1 MSNPTRYLIIV
12 SILLG
17 QIAFGQTKFNDSLIT
32 RLNTSEGFQK
42 VDLLN
47 QLAYEFIS
55 KDNVRAMEYC
65 DEAIALAKKLN
76 YEKGIAQAY
85 TYRGVYEYLSGEF
98 SDGRLNLRRGIALA
112 SKAHDRRN
120 EGYSLTQLGN
130 SFMNQGQL
138 DSALVFYYQAY
149 KILSDSTDAI
159 LLSKL
164 YRSLSVVYGLRSELD
179 SEKKYLLRALKIR
192 EKIGD
197 KYLLTDAL
205 IALAGLNTREGNFS
219 QADQNLSMAKQ
230 ILQTNPDD
238 AENLNDWRHQRALV
252 LLHEGR
258 HQKALALLD
267 SAITFFSRN
276 SMLQKYVFLQFDVG
290 KIFNDRGEYEIALR
304 CFEDALK
311 VAETKGFDVE
321 IADIDLQIGWINFNL
336 GETSQ
341 ALKLADRTLLWAEQN
356 RIPTRK
362 CDALILKGIAY
373 NTSKDYASAKTSLD
387 QALAISK
394 KLKDKIRI
402 SESYENLGF
411 LELNRG
417 NLDLALDYYA
427 RSVPPADSARFEYGL
442 VWSFYGLGSTNLKLG
457 RFQKALTY
465 FNEAEKKALKLDAK
479 KALTHLYKQK
489 SEIFKLQRNFGESMH
504 YSRMALSIYDSL
516 NRSVIARRF
525 ASLQRFD
532 EIRQKER
539 ELKSLNLEK
548 QFAQQRN
555 LLQEQKLSQQN
566 YLLVLSISLIA
577 VLAALAFVYARF
589 YFRVRR
595 LNLAVML
602 QKEELLTQSNYI
614 HQLNKNLEGLVE
626 EKTIELQKTNNELIK
641 QNDELLQFSYS
652 VSHNLRGPV
661 ARMLGLTNVF
671 RYSKDLQE
679 QNLMIEQ
686 VHRASR
692 DLDGILT
699 DLSKIIDIR
708 NDLHTMKEWVDLEQ
722 EWLIARAL
730 LRDVIKE
737 QFHISYDF
745 VRVAKIFT
753 IKAFIQSVFYNLLSN
768 AIKYRD
774 PNRNLNIRVVSKLE
788 DGNVI
793 IEIID
798 NGIGI
803 DLLQAKPSL
812 FKLFKRFHTHVEGRG
827 LGLYLVKSQ
836 IESLNGSLQVES
848 VVNEGSIF
856 KVMIPGVLKAT
867 SEKNVLTDRLETS
880 MRAGI

>member
-1 MSNPTRYLIIV
+1 MTKIMSSPTRVLIIV
-12 SILLG
+12 SMLLG
-17 QIAFGQTKFNDSLIT
+17 QLAAGQTRYTDSLIT
-32 RLNTSEGFQK
+32 KLTSSEGLQK

-47 QLAYEFIS
+47 QLAYEFLS
-55 KDNVRAMEYC
+55 KDNEKAMGYCERAL
-65 DEAIALAKKLN
+65 ALAKKLN
-76 YEKGIAQAY
+76 YEKGIAQAC
-85 TYRGVYEYLSGEF
+85 TYRGVYEYLSGQF
-98 SDGRLNLRRGIALA
+98 SDGRLNLRRGIAFA
-112 SKAHDRRN
+112 AKAHDRRN

-138 DSALVFYYQAY
+138 DSALIFYDQSYE
-149 KILSDSTDAI
+149 ILSDSADAI

-164 YRSLSVVYGLRSELD
+164 YRSLSVVYGLRSEFNL
-179 SEKKYLLRALKIR
+179 EKKYLLRALKIR

-197 KYLLTDAL
+197 KYLITDAL
-205 IALAGLNTREGNFS
+205 IALAGLHTREGNFNE
-219 QADQNLSMAKQ
+219 ADQNLSMAKQ

-258 HQKALALLD
+258 HQQALVLLD
-267 SAITFFSRN
+267 SAISFFSRN
-276 SMLQKYVFLQFDVG
+276 SLLQKYVFLQFDVG

-336 GETSQ
+336 GETNQ
-341 ALKLADRTLLWAEQN
+341 ALKLADRTLKWAERN
-356 RIPTRK
+356 GIPTRK
-362 CDALILKGIAY
+362 CDALILKGITY
-373 NTSKDYASAKTSLD
+373 NTSKDYVSAKASLD
-387 QALAISK
+387 EALAISK
-394 KLKDKIRI
+394 KLRDKIRI

-417 NLDLALDYYA
+417 NLDLALDYYT
-427 RSVPPADSARFEYGL
+427 RSVPPADSARFDYGL
-442 VWSFYGLGSTNLKLG
+442 VWSLYGLGSTNLKLG
-457 RFQKALTY
+457 KFEKALNY
-465 FNEAEKKALKLDAK
+465 FNDAEKKALKVDAK

-489 SEIFKLQRNFGESMH
+489 SEIFKLQKNFSESMH
-504 YSRMALSIYDSL
+504 YSRMAISIYDSL

-532 EIRQKER
+532 QIRQKER

-548 QFAQQRN
+548 QFAQQKN
-555 LLQEQKLSQQN
+555 LLQEQKLTQQN
-566 YLLVLSISLIA
+566 YLLILSISLIV

-595 LNLAVML
+595 LNLAVIQ

-671 RYSKDLQE
+671 RYSRDLKE
-679 QNLMIEQ
+679 QNLMVEQ

-708 NDLHTMKEWVDLEQ
+708 NELHTMKEWVDLEE
-722 EWLIARAL
+722 EWAIACTVL
-730 LRDVIKE
+730 KDVIKE
-737 QFHISYDF
+737 QFRIDSDF
-745 VRVAKIFT
+745 VTVGKIFT
-753 IKAFIQSVFYNLLSN
+753 IKAFVQSVFYNLLSN

-774 PNRNLNIRVVSKLE
+774 PSRTLHIRVVSKVE
-788 DGNVI
+788 GENVV
-793 IEIID
+793 IEVID

-803 DLLQAKPSL
+803 DLPNVKQSL

-848 VVNEGSIF
+848 VVGEGSIF
-856 KVMIPGVLKAT
+856 KVTIPEVLNAPT
-867 SEKNVLTDRLETS
+867 EKNILT
-880 MRAGI
+880 AQFHAN